1 MPPCSALSSLCC
13 ADPGLAAHRRHQRG
27 VVYLQRHLVGLLFL
41 VYHPAAAP
49 HVWPLCVILLLAGL
63 TALYFYPEGLLAFV
77 LPLWITLPVAS
88 WIRNDGLN
96 LHFVVIWSVF
106 TLILI
111 CGRFILLSWFDEA
124 WRRNQQNQLLI
135 SRLDALAHQDPLTKT
150 ANRRKMEV
158 VLENAVEQKKPSR

>member
-1 MPPCSALSSLCC
+1 
-13 ADPGLAAHRRHQRG
+13 
-27 VVYLQRHLVGLLFL
+27 
-41 VYHPAAAP
+41 
-49 HVWPLCVILLLAGL
+49 
-63 TALYFYPEGLLAFV
+63 V
-77 LPLWITLPVAS
+77 LPLWITLPVS
-88 WIRNDGLN
+88 WILNDGLN

-111 CGRFILLSWFDEA
+111 CGAILLSWFDEA

-135 SRLDALAHQDPLTKT
+135 LRLDALAHQDPLTKT

>member
-1 MPPCSALSSLCC
+1 
-13 ADPGLAAHRRHQRG
+13 
-27 VVYLQRHLVGLLFL
+27 
-41 VYHPAAAP
+41 
-49 HVWPLCVILLLAGL
+49 
-63 TALYFYPEGLLAFV
+63 V

-88 WIRNDGLN
+88 WILNDGLN
-96 LHFVVIWSVF
+96 LHFVIIWSVF

-150 ANRRKMEV
+150 ANRRRMEV